1 MLGTNIK
8 GKQLPNCLFCSHKVR
23 ITSKPRLYDPTVL
36 TSHLNFTT
44 YVRKFFS
51 FIFISHTA
59 ILLLGNLF
67 FKANCSVNLMNGGRK
82 FEVLLYYYRKRV
94 RGRIQVLEMI
104 L

>member
-1 MLGTNIK
+1 MLGTNIN

-23 ITSKPRLYDPTVL
+23 ITSKPRLYDPPVL

-67 FKANCSVNLMNGGRK
+67 FQGQLFCELNERWPQIRG
-82 FEVLLYYYRKRV
+82 FTVLVQEKGARTHSSA
-94 RGRIQVLEMI
+94 
-104 L
+104 